1 MPPKTAVHACVF
13 QSFLLNTCK
22 HLVKVFLFW
31 VWFCIFVSSCPA
43 AAVAP
48 LAALLNNSLQLC
60 KLTSRFSGLL
70 EPLAWRSALKAS
82 RAPPTRSPA
91 SQVTYM
97 AYFTRLKWIRKGG
110 SAEEKAQQEKATE
123 LTGVCRPHN
132 DHVPDVRMV
141 DRWHGANNFTCS
153 VSFQIIHD

>member
-97 AYFTRLKWIRKGG
+97 AYFTRLKWKILEREGAQKKKHSRKKPQRAHGG
-110 SAEEKAQQEKATE
+110 LQATQWSR
-123 LTGVCRPHN
+123 TRCAYGWPMAR
-132 DHVPDVRMV
+132 
-141 DRWHGANNFTCS
+141 GK
-153 VSFQIIHD
+153 